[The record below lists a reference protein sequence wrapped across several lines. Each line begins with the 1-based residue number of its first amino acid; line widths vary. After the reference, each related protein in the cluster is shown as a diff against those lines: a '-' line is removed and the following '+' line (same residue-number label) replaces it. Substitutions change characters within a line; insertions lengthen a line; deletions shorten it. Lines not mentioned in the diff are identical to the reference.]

1 MLLWSASAAL
11 PPSSAGKT
19 FQGVPIMQKNDI
31 VAAGVCAA
39 AFGGLLAAPGA
50 LDGFIRLTAAH
61 PYAMSFIKFAVLAT
75 FGECIA
81 LRISTGVYNRPGFG
95 LVPKAVVW
103 GFLGMLINVAFTV
116 YGGGT
121 PRLLAGLGLL
131 SPDAAG
137 FGARLLTAFAVSVLL
152 NSLFAPVLMLAH
164 KLTDLHIAAGGGT
177 LSGLCR
183 RPDVAALLRAV
194 DWNVMWGFV
203 LKKTIPLFW
212 IPAHTITFMLPVHF
226 RVLFAALLG
235 VALGVILAFAGL
247 RARKA

>member
-1 MLLWSASAAL
+1 MRRDDKTVLAVSA
-11 PPSSAGKT
+11 T
-19 FQGVPIMQKNDI
+19 
-31 VAAGVCAA
+31 
-39 AFGGLLAAPGA
+39 AFGGLLLLPGA
-50 LDGFIRLTAAH
+50 LDGFIRLTATY

-75 FGECIA
+75 LGECIA
-81 LRISTGVYNRPGFG
+81 LRITTGVYNRPGFG
-95 LVPKAVVW
+95 IVPKAVVW

-121 PRLLAGLGLL
+121 PRLLTGLGLL
-131 SPDAAG
+131 TPEATG
-137 FGARLLTAFAVSVLL
+137 FCPRLLTAFAISVLL
-152 NSLFAPVLMLAH
+152 NSLFAPVLMVVH
-164 KLTDLHIAAGGGT
+164 KLTDLHIASGGGT
-177 LSGLCR
+177 LGGLFR
-183 RPDVAALLRAV
+183 KPDVAALLRTV

-247 RARKA
+247 RAQKV